1 LHRTISL
8 GIVEKAEPMRGV
20 ELSFLRKQLGM
31 TQAALARKMRVSDQT
46 IANYEKENTSI
57 PGRQISF

>member
-1 LHRTISL
+1 
-8 GIVEKAEPMRGV
+8 MRGV
-20 ELSFLRKQLGM
+20 ELRFLRKQLGM

-57 PGRQISF
+57 PGRRISC